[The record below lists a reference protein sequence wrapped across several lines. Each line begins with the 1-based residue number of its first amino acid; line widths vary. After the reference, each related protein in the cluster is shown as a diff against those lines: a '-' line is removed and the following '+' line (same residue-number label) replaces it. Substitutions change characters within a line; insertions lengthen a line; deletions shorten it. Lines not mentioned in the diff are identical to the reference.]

1 MAGWKPGVLAQAM
14 KTCTIGDGP
23 GLDGPGCFGT
33 AGIRSNT
40 ETDACRVPKPAV
52 NENVGLVDFNG
63 KDGGKTPGG
72 NVGMSLPGCN
82 PIQPGP
88 QMATIQTNCPN
99 VQTSL
104 VYGASSVAPDVVGSG
119 NSSSGSGSSA
129 APVVASSSTSTAAST
144 SLSAVADKV
153 SPVAPIATA
162 PTESSSAAAPASTTE
177 ASTTGSSS
185 SSTPSGLSPST
196 VKGAS
201 GDWKAVG
208 CYSDLINPHRSLDDR
223 FEYDP
228 HTMSDLGVT
237 ATNCVQRCD
246 VLGKKIAGIENGGQC
261 FCGDALKDS
270 SEKAG
275 ECTSKCDGNSS
286 EICGGPARMSIYTK
300 SGSLSVKK
308 RHAKHRRAGHHFV
321 TSI

>member
-1 MAGWKPGVLAQAM
+1 M
-14 KTCTIGDGP
+14 KTCLIGDGA

-40 ETDACRVPKPAV
+40 ETDNCRVPQPLID
-52 NENVGLVDFNG
+52 ENVGLVDFKG

-72 NVGMSLPGCN
+72 NVGQSLPGCN

-88 QMATIQTNCPN
+88 QMAKIQTNCAN
-99 VQTSL
+99 VNNAL
-104 VYGASSVAPDVVGSG
+104 AYGGEAVTPDAIGSG
-119 NSSSGSGSSA
+119 NSSSAPSPAAPISSSSSSA
-129 APVVASSSTSTAAST
+129 AASAA
-144 SLSAVADKV
+144 LSAVTNKA
-153 SPVAPIATA
+153 SAVAPIATA
-162 PTESSSAAAPASTTE
+162 PGSSSGGATSASTTE
-177 ASTTGSSS
+177 ASTPASSGSAS
-185 SSTPSGLSPST
+185 PSGLAPST
-196 VKGAS
+196 VKGGS

-208 CYSDLINPHRSLDDR
+208 CYSDLVNPHRSLGDQ
-223 FEYDP
+223 FKYDP
-228 HTMSDLGVT
+228 HTMSAKGVT

-246 VLGKKIAGIENGGQC
+246 TLGKKIAGVENGGQC
-261 FCGDALKDS
+261 FCGDSLKDS

-275 ECTSKCDGNSS
+275 ECSSKCDGDSS
-286 EICGGPARMSIYTK
+286 EVCGGPARLSIYTK

>member
-1 MAGWKPGVLAQAM
+1 M
-14 KTCTIGDGP
+14 KTCTIGDGA
-23 GLDGPGCFGT
+23 GLDGPGCFGA

-40 ETDACRVPKPAV
+40 ETDDCRVSKPAV
-52 NENVGLVDFNG
+52 NENVGLANFNQ
-63 KDGGKTPGG
+63 KDGGKTPLA
-72 NVGMSLPGCN
+72 NIGMSLPGCN

-88 QMATIQTNCPN
+88 QLATVQTNCAN

-104 VYGASSVAPDVVGSG
+104 VYGGGSVSPDTVGSG
-119 NSSSGSGSSA
+119 NSSSGGSSSA
-129 APVVASSSTSTAAST
+129 APMASSATAMASSTPVSTVASAPLTAVS
-144 SLSAVADKV
+144 DKV
-153 SPVAPIATA
+153 SPVPPIATA
-162 PTESSSAAAPASTTE
+162 PGGTTLAAAPASIAESSTA
-177 ASTTGSSS
+177 ASPGNA
-185 SSTPSGLSPST
+185 TPSGLTPASI
-196 VKGAS
+196 KAGS

-228 HTMSDLGVT
+228 HTMSDHGVT

-246 VLGKKIAGIENGGQC
+246 VLGKKIAGLENGGQC

-300 SGSLSVKK
+300 SGSLTMKK
-308 RHAKHRRAGHHFV
+308 RHAKHRRAGHHFMS
-321 TSI
+321 SI